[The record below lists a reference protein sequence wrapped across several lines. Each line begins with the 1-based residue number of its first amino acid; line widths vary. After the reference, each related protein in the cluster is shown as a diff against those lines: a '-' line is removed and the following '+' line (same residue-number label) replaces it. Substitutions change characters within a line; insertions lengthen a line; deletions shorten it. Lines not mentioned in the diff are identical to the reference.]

1 MALVGLSTN
10 AKLRHTQLLKKLDER
25 RLSYGEQ
32 NNNAITSIC
41 NRSNSI
47 KTVNYRVRRKL
58 LRFA

>member
-32 NNNAITSIC
+32 NNNAITGIC

-47 KTVNYRVRRKL
+47 KTINYRV
-58 LRFA
+58 

>member
-32 NNNAITSIC
+32 NNNAITSFC
-41 NRSNSI
+41 DCSNSTKI
-47 KTVNYRVRRKL
+47 VNRRV
-58 LRFA
+58 